1 MYTNSNAMSKID
13 MFLKSSQSY
22 QTNEHILTYTLLTN
36 FFSQSNGVL
45 KLKFNQ
51 WYLIWNVVNCY
62 SQQRNIQI
70 TLQVSISF
78 TVFSILFSYKRFCL
92 NILTHVGKSL
102 YVPIQRDILDDP
114 RHLWQDDVM
123 GQCTSAFSRQILS
136 TEANLFQEKDDK
148 IKAVVTILNITEM
161 RNISIFINGLSIPE
175 RYSLKLKVL
184 IRILYFMFAS

>member
-1 MYTNSNAMSKID
+1 MTFS
-13 MFLKSSQSY
+13 
-22 QTNEHILTYTLLTN
+22 LTN

-45 KLKFNQ
+45 KSKFNQ
-51 WYLIWNVVNCY
+51 WYLIWDVANCN

-70 TLQVSISF
+70 TLQVSVSF
-78 TVFSILFSYKRFCL
+78 IVFSILFSYKRFCL

-102 YVPIQRDILDDP
+102 YVPIQRDILDDL

-136 TEANLFQEKDDK
+136 TEANLFKEKDDK

-161 RNISIFINGLSIPE
+161 RKISIFINGLS
-175 RYSLKLKVL
+175 SKDD
-184 IRILYFMFAS
+184 F